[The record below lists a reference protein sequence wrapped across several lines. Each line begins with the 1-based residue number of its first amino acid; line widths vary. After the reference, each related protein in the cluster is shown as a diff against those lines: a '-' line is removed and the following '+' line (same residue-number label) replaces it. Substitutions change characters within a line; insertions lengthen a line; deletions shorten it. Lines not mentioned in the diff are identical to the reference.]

1 MLLVKKEIGQEENT
15 TKYLLEILKLEIMD
29 KNLNDFYVTLSLVE
43 KWNK

>member
-1 MLLVKKEIGQEENT
+1 MLLVKKEIGQQANT